1 METKVNRRTFLR
13 GTVSASAGGTLALS
27 LEEKALLAQMQK
39 KDTATKPTVLAGDKK
54 AAIPD
59 RSRSHI
65 PFGKIGD
72 VRISR
77 LILGG
82 NLIGGA
88 AHSRDLIYASQLIR
102 NYFTDEKIMET
113 WQTAEEAGIN
123 TMSAWSSKQML
134 RVFDRYRKERG
145 GQIQWLG
152 HTSFDK
158 DKIKIAIDKGAVGI
172 YVCGDPTD
180 RCVKSGR
187 LDLLEEAISLI
198 QDNGLFAGIACHA
211 IRVLKAIEA
220 AGIEVDF
227 YMKTL
232 HRDDYWSAPPKEQR
246 ERDVR
251 VWDPD
256 WDPKDE
262 SSGYYHDNIWC
273 INPEGTIEYMK
284 KIDKPWVAF
293 KVLAA
298 GAIHPR
304 EGFRYAFENGA
315 DFIHVGMF
323 DFQIRED
330 ALITRDIL
338 SAKID
343 TDRSWRA

>member
-1 METKVNRRTFLR
+1 MGRKVNRRAFLR
-13 GTVSASAGGTLALS
+13 KMVAASAGGTLALS

-39 KDTATKPTVLAGDKK
+39 ENSSSKPITPSGN
-54 AAIPD
+54 
-59 RSRSHI
+59 SRSI
-65 PFGKIGD
+65 PCGKIGS
-72 VRISR
+72 VTMSR

-145 GQIQWLG
+145 GKIQWLG
-152 HTSFDK
+152 HTSFNK
-158 DKIKIAIDKGAVGI
+158 DSIKTAIDNGAVGI
-172 YVCGDPTD
+172 YICGDPTD

-187 LDLLEEAISLI
+187 LDLLAQAISLI
-198 QDNGLFAGIACHA
+198 KDNGLFAGIACHA
-211 IRVLKAIEA
+211 IRVLKAVEA

-232 HRDDYWSAPPKEQR
+232 HRDNYWSAPPKEQR
-246 ERDVR
+246 RRDVR

-256 WDPKDE
+256 WDPKIE
-262 SSGYYHDNIWC
+262 TSGYYHDNIWC

-284 KIDKPWVAF
+284 KIAKPWMAF

-304 EGFRYAFENGA
+304 DGFKYAFENGA

-330 ALITRDIL
+330 TLITRDIL
-338 SAKID
+338 SARIN
-343 TDRSWRA
+343 RERPWLG

>member
-1 METKVNRRTFLR
+1 M
-13 GTVSASAGGTLALS
+13 LALC
-27 LEEKALLAQMQK
+27 LEEKILLAQIQEK
-39 KDTATKPTVLAGDKK
+39 KSIQSSPQPKEDIRDLPT
-54 AAIPD
+54 
-59 RSRSHI
+59 
-65 PFGKIGD
+65 GKIGN
-72 VRISR
+72 VKISR

-88 AHSRDLIYASQLIR
+88 AHSRDLIYVSSLIR

-113 WQTAEEAGIN
+113 WQIAEESGIN

-134 RVFDRYRKERG
+134 RVFNKYRNERG
-145 GQIQWLG
+145 GKIQWLG
-152 HTSFDK
+152 HTSFNK
-158 DKIKIAIDKGAVGI
+158 DAIKTCIDSGAIGI
-172 YVCGDPTD
+172 YIAGDPTD
-180 RCVKSGR
+180 TCVKSGR
-187 LDLLEEAISLI
+187 LDLLVDAISYI
-198 QDNGLFAGIACHA
+198 RQNGLFAGIACHA
-211 IRVLKAIEA
+211 IRVLKAVEA

-232 HRDDYWSAPPKEQR
+232 HSGDYWSAPPREQR
-246 ERDVR
+246 KHDVR

-262 SSGYYHDNIWC
+262 TSGYYHDNIWC

-284 KIDKPWVAF
+284 KIEKPWMAF

-304 EGFRYAFENGA
+304 NGFRYAFENGA
-315 DFIHVGMF
+315 DFVHVGMF

-330 ALITRDIL
+330 VIIMRDVL
-338 SAKID
+338 SAKVNR
-343 TDRSWRA
+343 DRPWRA

>member
-1 METKVNRRTFLR
+1 MGRELNRRTFLKR
-13 GTVSASAGGTLALS
+13 TVATSTGSTLALS
-27 LEEKALLAQMQK
+27 LEEKILLAQTQK
-39 KDTATKPTVLAGDKK
+39 NKETPKK
-54 AAIPD
+54 RLQKEDILSLP
-59 RSRSHI
+59 S
-65 PFGKIGD
+65 GKIGN
-72 VRISR
+72 VNISR

-88 AHSRDLIYASQLIR
+88 AHSRDLIYVSDLIR

-113 WQTAEEAGIN
+113 WQIAEECGVN

-134 RVFDRYRKERG
+134 RVFNRYKKERG
-145 GQIQWLG
+145 GKIQWLG
-152 HTSFDK
+152 HTSFNK
-158 DKIKIAIDKGAVGI
+158 DAIKTCIDNGAVGI

-180 RCVKSGR
+180 RCIKGGR
-187 LDLLEEAISLI
+187 LDLLADAISLI
-198 QDNGLFAGIACHA
+198 KGNGLFAGIACHA
-211 IRVLKAIEA
+211 IRVLKAVEA
-220 AGIEVDF
+220 ADIGVDF

-232 HRDDYWSAPPKEQR
+232 HHGNYWSVAPRNKR
-246 ERDVR
+246 EYDVR
-251 VWDPD
+251 VWDPK

-262 SSGYYHDNIWC
+262 TSGYYHDNIWC

-284 KIDKPWVAF
+284 KISKPWMAF

-304 EGFRYAFENGA
+304 DGFQYAFENGA

-330 ALITRDIL
+330 VIITKDIL
-338 SAKID
+338 AKKLD
-343 TDRSWRA
+343 RKRSWRA